1 MKKELETNVNI
12 EERKERRKLDSYE
25 EYKQHGNQ
33 GTRRIAKENSFKTKI
48 KIIINQSKKENK
60 WLFHSLN
67 IMFGACHVKAHEK
80 WLIRNMENDSNIYR
94 TYNNIQ
100 KSVERGLIEILPIK
114 DKINKYLTLEINK
127 NGSEDKRKW
136 KLVFKIQYKE
146 VLIMTDVSYNKMAN
160 CLNENEEL
168 KETDFSGSTVQ
179 LGEKELGKEQYFS
192 KTLRESF
199 EYLDNMAMKLIRY
212 KTSNLQG
219 DEDNEVR

>member
-1 MKKELETNVNI
+1 MKKELETNVNLK
-12 EERKERRKLDSYE
+12 ERKDYRKLDSYE

-48 KIIINQSKKENK
+48 RIIINQSKKEN
-60 WLFHSLN
+60 HSLN
-67 IMFGACHVKAHEK
+67 IMFGVCHVKAHEK

-100 KSVERGLIEILPIK
+100 KSVERSLIEILPIR
-114 DKINKYLTLEINK
+114 DKVSDYLKLKINK
-127 NGSEDKRKW
+127 NGTEDKRKW
-136 KLVFKIQYKE
+136 KLVFEIQYKE
-146 VLIMTDVSYNKMAN
+146 VLIMTDVSYNKMVN

-168 KETDFSGSTVQ
+168 EETDFSGSTVR

-199 EYLDNMAMKLIRY
+199 QQLDDMAMKLIRY
-212 KTSNLQG
+212 KTTNL
-219 DEDNEVR
+219 